1 MNKSIATLIFLFFS
15 VSGIFAQGNLQFN
28 QVVIVTDLPQTVP
41 AGKVWKIESYQQQQ
55 VGISTN
61 MPTTGCADLSRPRPY
76 FIDNFSYYNI
86 EGAGNGNS
94 SYSSVAKNSFP
105 IWLKAGQSTKTSC
118 AGDFLSIIEF
128 NVVP

>member
-1 MNKSIATLIFLFFS
+1 MKKILKTIIFLLH
-15 VSGIFAQGNLQFN
+15 VSAGMLAQGNLQFN
-28 QVVIVTDLPQTVP
+28 QVVIVMDLPQTVP

-61 MPTTGCADLSRPRPY
+61 LPTTGCADLSRPRPY

-94 SYSSVAKNSFP
+94 SYSSVAKNTFP
-105 IWLKAGQSTKTSC
+105 IWLKAGQIVKTSC